1 MSLKVAQAL
10 RKIVGENN
18 VLELPEDVLPYTLDA
33 SIIYKGMPTCVV
45 RPHSTEEVSKIVKF
59 ANENRIPVV
68 PRGAG
73 TNLVG
78 AAVPPNGGIV
88 VDLTGMNRI
97 LEINTVDLRCTV
109 EAGVV
114 HAKLES
120 ELAKYGLFWPPD
132 PGSSDSCTMGGVI
145 AMNAGGMRALKYGTT
160 RDWVLGLK
168 VVLPN
173 GEVIKTGSK
182 TFKGN
187 AGYDLTRLFVGSE
200 GTLGIITEATL
211 KLRPI
216 PEAESRICAYFDS
229 IEKAGVA
236 VSKIYMAGIV
246 PAAMELMDK
255 GVIIAVNKWLGKK
268 FPEMDACLIV
278 SVDGSKEEVG
288 ALANKVE
295 RVLKESGAS
304 QVLRATTQEEF
315 NEIWLIR
322 SEGATAL
329 PNVTGKMNVTHDVCV
344 PISKLPEVFKEI
356 RKICEKYG
364 IPVAILSHAGDGNVH
379 AIFSVNLKDPEETA
393 KAKKAHDE
401 MCRYIIKIGGTISG
415 EHGIG
420 IDKAELL
427 VEEVGPVAMELMRS
441 IKRLLDPNNIM
452 NPGKMGV

>member
-10 RKIVGENN
+10 RKIVGDNN
-18 VLELPEDVLPYTLDA
+18 VLELPEDMLPYALDA
-33 SIIYKGMPTCVV
+33 SIIYRGTPAYVV
-45 RPHSTEEVSKIVKF
+45 RPHSTEEVSEIVKF
-59 ANENRIPVV
+59 ANENKIPVV

-78 AAVPPNGGIV
+78 AVVPPNGGIV

-97 LEINTVDLRCTV
+97 LEINTVDLTCTV

-216 PEAESRICAYFDS
+216 PEAEGRISAYFDD

-246 PAAMELMDK
+246 PAAMELMDRS
-255 GVIIAVNKWLGKK
+255 VIIAVNKWLGKK
-268 FPEMDACLIV
+268 FPEMDAYLIV
-278 SVDGSKEEVG
+278 SVDGSKEEVE
-288 ALANKVE
+288 ALSNKVE

-329 PNVTGKMNVTHDVCV
+329 PNITGKMNVTHDVCV
-344 PISKLPEVFKEI
+344 PISKLPEAFKEI
-356 RKICEKYG
+356 RRICEKYG

-379 AIFSVNLKDPEETA
+379 AIFSVNLKDPEEVA

-420 IDKAELL
+420 IDKAGLL
-427 VEEVGPVAMELMRS
+427 VEEVGPVAMELMRG

>member
-1 MSLKVAQAL
+1 MNLKVAQTL
-10 RKIVGENN
+10 RKIVGEDN
-18 VLELPEDVLPYTLDA
+18 VLELLEDILPYTLDA
-33 SIIYKGMPTCVV
+33 SIIYRGVPTCVV
-45 RPHSTEEVSKIVKF
+45 RPHSTEEISEIVKF
-59 ANENRIPVV
+59 ANEQRIPVI

-73 TNLVG
+73 TNFVG
-78 AAVPPNGGIV
+78 AVVPSNGGIV
-88 VDLTGMNRI
+88 IDLTGMNRI
-97 LEINTVDLRCTV
+97 IEINPANLTCTV

-120 ELAKYGLFWPPD
+120 ELAKYGLYWPPD
-132 PGSSDSCTMGGVI
+132 PGSSDACTMGGVI

-160 RDWVLGLK
+160 RDWVLSLK

-216 PEAESRICAYFDS
+216 PEAENRISAYFDS
-229 IEKAGVA
+229 IEKAGAA

-246 PAAMELMDK
+246 PAAMELMDR
-255 GVIIAVNKWLGKK
+255 GIITAVSKWLGKK
-268 FPEMDACLIV
+268 FPDMDAYLIV
-278 SVDGSKEEVG
+278 SVDGLRSEVET
-288 ALANKVE
+288 LSNKVE
-295 RVLKESGAS
+295 QVLKESGAS
-304 QVLRATTQEEF
+304 QVLRATTKEEF
-315 NEIWLIR
+315 DEIWLIR

-329 PNVTGKMNVTHDVCV
+329 PNITGKMNVTHDVCV
-344 PISKLPEVFKEI
+344 PINKLPEAFKTIREI
-356 RKICEKYG
+356 CNKYG
-364 IPVAILSHAGDGNVH
+364 IPVAIVSHAGDGNVH
-379 AIFSVNLKDPEETA
+379 AIFSVNLQDPEESA
-393 KAKKAHDE
+393 RAKKAHDE

-427 VEEVGPVAMELMRS
+427 VEEVGPVVMELMRA
-441 IKRLLDPNNIM
+441 IKRVFDPNNIM
-452 NPGKMGV
+452 NPGKMGL

>member
-1 MSLKVAQAL
+1 MSQKVAQAL
-10 RKIVGENN
+10 RKIVGDNN
-18 VLELPEDVLPYTLDA
+18 VLEFPEDVLPYTLDA
-33 SIIYKGMPTCVV
+33 SIIYKGTPVCVV

-59 ANENRIPVV
+59 ANENKIPVV

-78 AAVPPNGGIV
+78 AVVPPNGGIV

-97 LEINTVDLRCTV
+97 LEINTVDLMCTV

-173 GEVIKTGSK
+173 GEIIKTGSK

-216 PEAESRICAYFDS
+216 PEAEGRISAYFDN

-246 PAAMELMDK
+246 PAAMELMDRS
-255 GVIIAVNKWLGKK
+255 VIIAVNKWLGKK
-268 FPEMDACLIV
+268 FPEMDAYLIV
-278 SVDGSKEEVG
+278 SVDGSKEEVE
-288 ALANKVE
+288 ALSNKVE

-329 PNVTGKMNVTHDVCV
+329 PNITGKMNVTHDVCV

-356 RKICEKYG
+356 RRICEKYG

-379 AIFSVNLKDPEETA
+379 AIFSVNLKDPEEVA

-427 VEEVGPVAMELMRS
+427 VEEVGSVAMELMRG

>member
-1 MSLKVAQAL
+1 MSQKVAQAL
-10 RKIVGENN
+10 RKIVGDNN
-18 VLELPEDVLPYTLDA
+18 VLEFPEDVLPYTLDA
-33 SIIYKGMPTCVV
+33 SIIYKGTPVCVV

-59 ANENRIPVV
+59 ANENKIPVV

-78 AAVPPNGGIV
+78 AVVPPNGGIV

-97 LEINTVDLRCTV
+97 LEINTVDLTCTV

-173 GEVIKTGSK
+173 GEIIKTGSK

-216 PEAESRICAYFDS
+216 PEAEGRISAYFDN

-246 PAAMELMDK
+246 PAAMELMDRS
-255 GVIIAVNKWLGKK
+255 VIIAVNKWLGKK
-268 FPEMDACLIV
+268 FPEMDAYLIV
-278 SVDGSKEEVG
+278 SVDGSKEEVE
-288 ALANKVE
+288 ALSNKVE

-329 PNVTGKMNVTHDVCV
+329 PNITGKMNVTHDVCV

-356 RKICEKYG
+356 RRICEKYG

-379 AIFSVNLKDPEETA
+379 AIFSVNLKDPEEVA

-427 VEEVGPVAMELMRS
+427 VEEVGSVAMELMRG

>member
-1 MSLKVAQAL
+1 MSQKVAQAL
-10 RKIVGENN
+10 RKIVGDNN
-18 VLELPEDVLPYTLDA
+18 VLEFPEDVLPYTLDA
-33 SIIYKGMPTCVV
+33 SIIYKGTPVCVV

-59 ANENRIPVV
+59 ANENKIPVV

-78 AAVPPNGGIV
+78 AVVPPNGGIV

-97 LEINTVDLRCTV
+97 LEINTVDLTCTV

-173 GEVIKTGSK
+173 GEIIKTGSK

-216 PEAESRICAYFDS
+216 PEAEGRISAYFDN
-229 IEKAGVA
+229 IEKAGFA

-246 PAAMELMDK
+246 PAAMELMDRS
-255 GVIIAVNKWLGKK
+255 VIIAVNKWLGKK
-268 FPEMDACLIV
+268 FPEMDAYLIV
-278 SVDGSKEEVG
+278 SVDGSKEEVE
-288 ALANKVE
+288 ALSNKVE

-329 PNVTGKMNVTHDVCV
+329 PNITGKMNVTHDVCV

-356 RKICEKYG
+356 RRICEKYG

-379 AIFSVNLKDPEETA
+379 AIFSVNLKDPEEVA

-427 VEEVGPVAMELMRS
+427 VEEVGSVAMELMRG